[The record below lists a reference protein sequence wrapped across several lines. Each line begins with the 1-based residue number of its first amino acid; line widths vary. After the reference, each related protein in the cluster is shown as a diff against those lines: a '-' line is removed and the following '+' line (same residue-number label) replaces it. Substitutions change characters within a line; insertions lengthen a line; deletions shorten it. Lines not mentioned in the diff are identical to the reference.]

1 MITTPPLTFYF
12 SPILMHG
19 GRSFTL
25 ASRPSKLAVVQTES
39 VLTTLQSKHGDIV
52 FKTRYIS
59 SSGDKNQTDALY
71 LMGGKSVWTEELEAA
86 LLDGSVDL
94 VVHSLKD
101 VPTTL
106 PAGMEIGAILEREDP
121 VDGLVVKDGLPFRT
135 LGDLPDG
142 SVIGTSSLRRVA
154 QLKRSRPEL
163 KFVDV
168 RGNIDTR
175 LRKLDDPNGPYT
187 AIVLA
192 KAGMLRMAMDSRL
205 TSDLAPPIL
214 HYAVGQGALA
224 VEIRSADPGAQELC
238 KSLMHRETLWKC
250 SAERAML
257 RELEGGC
264 SVPVGVQSLLVEGE
278 DGVEILTLVGCV
290 TSVDG
295 TAHVQEVLE
304 ERVASLPE
312 AEKVGERLA
321 KALLQNGARSILEG
335 IKKLKETQ

>member
-1 MITTPPLTFYF
+1 M
-12 SPILMHG
+12 SG
-19 GRSFTL
+19 DRSFTL

-39 VLTTLQSKHGDIV
+39 VLAALQSKHADID

-59 SSGDKNQTDALY
+59 SAGDKNQKDALY

-101 VPTTL
+101 VPTIL

-121 VDGLVVKDGLPFRT
+121 VDSLVVKEGLSFET
-135 LGDLPDG
+135 LDDLPDG

-154 QLKRSRPEL
+154 QLRKSRPGL
-163 KFVDV
+163 KFIDV

-187 AIVLA
+187 AIILA
-192 KAGMLRMAMDSRL
+192 KAGMLRMAMESRL

-214 HYAVGQGALA
+214 YHAVGQGALA
-224 VEIRSADPGAQELC
+224 VEIRSSDSYARELC
-238 KSLMHRETLWKC
+238 ESLTHRETLWRC

-264 SVPVGVQSLLVEGE
+264 SVPVGAHSSLVEGE
-278 DGVEILTLVGCV
+278 DGLDVLTLVGCV
-290 TSVDG
+290 TSIDG
-295 TAHVQEVLE
+295 VTHIQGVLE
-304 ERVASLPE
+304 ERVSSLPE
-312 AEKVGERLA
+312 AEKVGKELA
-321 KALLQNGARSILEG
+321 KTLLQNGANSILEG
-335 IKKLKETQ
+335 IKKLKEAQ

>member
-12 SPILMHG
+12 SPIVMSG

-39 VLTTLQSKHGDIV
+39 VLTTLQSKYRDVV

-154 QLKRSRPEL
+154 QLKRSHPGL

-168 RGNIDTR
+168 VSLLYLCNRTHAQLTRRFCLIQRGNM
-175 LRKLDDPNGPYT
+175 Y
-187 AIVLA
+187 
-192 KAGMLRMAMDSRL
+192 
-205 TSDLAPPIL
+205 
-214 HYAVGQGALA
+214 
-224 VEIRSADPGAQELC
+224 
-238 KSLMHRETLWKC
+238 
-250 SAERAML
+250 
-257 RELEGGC
+257 
-264 SVPVGVQSLLVEGE
+264 
-278 DGVEILTLVGCV
+278 
-290 TSVDG
+290 
-295 TAHVQEVLE
+295 
-304 ERVASLPE
+304 
-312 AEKVGERLA
+312 
-321 KALLQNGARSILEG
+321 ALLSFGDFAVSFI
-335 IKKLKETQ
+335 